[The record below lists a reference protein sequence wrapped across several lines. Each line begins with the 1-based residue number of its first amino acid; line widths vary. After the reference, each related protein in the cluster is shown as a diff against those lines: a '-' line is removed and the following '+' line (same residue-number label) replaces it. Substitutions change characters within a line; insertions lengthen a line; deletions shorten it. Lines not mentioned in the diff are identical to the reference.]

1 VPTTLT
7 YTCVWPEWLSVL
19 ARNYRPTRCLQDNT
33 GAFLVS
39 DEPHRHELQGTDP
52 QYVTTGLNGT
62 PNRTPSRISL
72 GKGGWTYTNGS
83 KVRPGSYNMN
93 ATPGSLEAGRS
104 PWYMSRGIASPR
116 SSRKTSSRRSSGSRS
131 GQASNSKIVVHD
143 WFSLGFLCIMSA
155 VYLGMFLLSLSF
167 SDWKIV
173 PLSENPWYGA
183 SSQALVDSGAVV
195 LTLME
200 GPGQE
205 WWRLFSSIFLPAGM
219 IQMFICIIFLWIFG
233 HYCRTSLR
241 LPQVSLP
248 CLFFVSSIIGSLASV
263 NLNAKYVSCGAFSGL
278 CSLLIC
284 IIVDQSLT
292 WPRRKLMNLKEWWI
306 VALILV
312 LGVGGFVTISLL
324 PLVDIWF
331 TVGGMLGGLF
341 LTLIISLFGRGKQ
354 GEPKRAT
361 WLTLQIISWLALIA
375 LIIAGSVGCAL
386 PTKVGESVGFLQ
398 DASCVDFSSS
408 SLECTPF
415 GFMESGCGLT
425 WNNSAQ
431 EEGVYLACPDSSD
444 GNSYLPTNATF
455 GDIGND
461 VKTQELCIEYC
472 SGRKPI
478 DIISLPPDT
487 DGVVP
492 VDANATS
499 PAGTEKQSQ
508 APEPSL
514 AVDAIAPSIVEPAI
528 FPVVSEEQ
536 VPAQAPPAGAVQS
549 QIPAAPVAG
558 TQVPTSPQAGGANN
572 PAPTTGLNPVSNP
585 SDNNQTL
592 VEQQNPVN
600 IAAPVAA
607 AKPEEEQVSLA
618 VLGQPGA

>member
-1 VPTTLT
+1 M
-7 YTCVWPEWLSVL
+7 
-19 ARNYRPTRCLQDNT
+19 
-33 GAFLVS
+33 FLVS

-52 QYVTTGLNGT
+52 QYVNTGLNGT

-83 KVRPGSYNMN
+83 KVRPGAYNMN

-116 SSRKTSSRRSSGSRS
+116 SSRKSHSRKSSGSRRS
-131 GQASNSKIVVHD
+131 GQSNDSKIVVHD
-143 WFSLGFLCIMSA
+143 WFSLGFLCVMSA

-173 PLSENPWYGA
+173 SLSENPWYGA
-183 SSQALVDSGAVV
+183 SSQALADSGAVV

-233 HYCRTSLR
+233 NYCRTCLR
-241 LPQVSLP
+241 VPQVSLP
-248 CLFFVSSIIGSLASV
+248 CLFLISSIIGSLASA

-278 CSLLIC
+278 CSLLSC

-306 VALILV
+306 VAFILV
-312 LGVGGFVTISLL
+312 LGVGAFITISLL
-324 PLVDIWF
+324 PLVDVWF
-331 TVGGMLGGLF
+331 TIGGMLGGLF
-341 LTLIISLFGRGKQ
+341 LTLTISLFGRGKQ
-354 GEPKRAT
+354 GEPRRAT

-375 LIIAGSVGCAL
+375 LIVAGAVGCAL
-386 PTKVGESVGFLQ
+386 PTKVGENVGFLE

-408 SLECTPF
+408 SLQCTPF

-425 WNNSAQ
+425 WNNSAE
-431 EEGVYLACPDSSD
+431 EEGVYLACPDSSS
-444 GNSYLPTNATF
+444 GYSYIQTNATF
-455 GDIGND
+455 ADIGD
-461 VKTQELCIEYC
+461 DIKTKELCIEYC

-478 DIISLPPDT
+478 DIISLAPDA
-487 DGVVP
+487 DDIIP

-499 PAGTEKQSQ
+499 PTEAENQGT
-508 APEPSL
+508 APAPSVI
-514 AVDAIAPSIVEPAI
+514 ADAKAPSIAEPEMI
-528 FPVVSEEQ
+528 PVISEEMA
-536 VPAQAPPAGAVQS
+536 PIRAPPAGAVQA
-549 QIPAAPVAG
+549 QIPAVPVTGAQTSNSPPPAAGNNNPAPVAG
-558 TQVPTSPQAGGANN
+558 
-572 PAPTTGLNPVSNP
+572 LNPVANP
-585 SDNNQTL
+585 SDNNQTI

-618 VLGQPGA
+618 VMGQPGA